1 MMKVMLIG
9 DSIRMNYQ
17 ERVRAILGDRAVVHG
32 PAENCRFAAYTL
44 FQLHGWVPDDDYD
57 VIHWNHGQWDTCY
70 MPDGRIHTPL
80 PAYLDLQKRIAF
92 ILRRK
97 ANRLIFATT
106 TPVHADQ
113 FATAAVNGRRNEDIV
128 AYNQAAVDALSAEGV
143 EINDLHGP
151 VAKDVMQYIAADK
164 VHLSPAGVVLCAGL
178 VRAALLGQKG

>member
-1 MMKVMLIG
+1 
-9 DSIRMNYQ
+9 
-17 ERVRAILGDRAVVHG
+17 
-32 PAENCRFAAYTL
+32 
-44 FQLHGWVPDDDYD
+44 
-57 VIHWNHGQWDTCY
+57 

-80 PAYLDLQKRIAF
+80 PAYLDLQRRIAA